1 MRAVVIDRFDGPQG
15 VRVTDMPDP
24 TPGPGQVL
32 VRVEAAG
39 LNPVD
44 VFAVSGAA
52 PVGWSPPA
60 VLAWDAAGTVE
71 AVGEGVDEFRVGQ
84 PVVGFSNQ
92 LRTGHGVAA
101 ELVALDLAAVAVR
114 TGGLDAVNGATLPA
128 NALTAQQALAAL
140 DLQGG
145 ERLLVI
151 GATGQVGGFAVQLAT
166 YRGIEVVAPVA
177 PDDVEAVLALG
188 VQQTVDRGPDGPAQV
203 RALIPDGVDA
213 VLQAGGS
220 REDGETALVA
230 LRDGGRFVTVLV
242 GREPRAQRGITV
254 SSFQVELDGV
264 QLRELAVLM
273 GEGVLTPRV
282 AATYPFARAAEA
294 LAHVTAGGLRGKLVL
309 VP

>member
-44 VFAVSGAA
+44 AFAVSGAR
-52 PVGWSPPA
+52 PLGWSPPA

-71 AVGEGVDEFRVGQ
+71 ALGEGVDEFRVGQ
-84 PVVGFSNQ
+84 PVVGFSDQ

-101 ELVALDLAAVAVR
+101 ELVALDLIAVAAR
-114 TGGLDAVNGATLPA
+114 TGGLDAVHGATLPA
-128 NALTAQQALAAL
+128 NALAAQQAL

-213 VLQAGGS
+213 VLQAGGT

-242 GREPRAQRGITV
+242 GREPRAQRGIAV
-254 SSFQVELDGV
+254 SSVQVELDGV